1 VTRFGAKPLEACW
14 NAWDRRWLVHLSGPV
29 DAPVARPTTGGGQTR
44 TTLARTC
51 RVREGP
57 G

>member
-1 VTRFGAKPLEACW
+1 MTRFGAKPLEACW